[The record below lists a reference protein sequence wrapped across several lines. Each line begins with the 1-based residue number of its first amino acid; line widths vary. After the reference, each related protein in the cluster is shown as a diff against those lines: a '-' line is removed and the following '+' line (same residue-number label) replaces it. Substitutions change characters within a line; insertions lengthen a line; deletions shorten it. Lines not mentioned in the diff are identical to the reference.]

1 MKVNSLLSD
10 LYRGEWFM
18 DVHSISAYAPLIK
31 RLISAEDV
39 TIQKSEQARVLNI
52 LDKNGRMVQKDDQG
66 RMEIPKD
73 STAHIYM
80 VGPVLKYGD
89 WCTYGADDIVSALR
103 FANNQENVKMIVLHM
118 DGPGGAVS
126 AIGPFLQFAKEK
138 KKPVAV
144 YGDAMMSLHYFAA
157 VSVADFIVADNDV
170 SARFG
175 SVGIVSTFIDSRPV
189 MEEMGYKFHEIY
201 PEESKHKNEAFT
213 LALEGKYD
221 MIKEEQ
227 LSPIARK
234 FQGAVR
240 AARPGLVEATGVL
253 TGKTFSAD
261 QSLEYGMIDGIGSLD
276 SVLERLEMLV
286 EIKKY
291 KN

>member
-31 RLISAEDV
+31 KLISAEEV
-39 TIQKSEQARVLNI
+39 TVQKNEEARVLNI
-52 LDKNGRMVQKDDQG
+52 LDQNGKAVTPDG
-66 RMEIPKD
+66 EGALSIPKG
-73 STAHIYM
+73 STAHVYM

-103 FANNQENVKMIVLHM
+103 FANAQENIKAIVMHT

-144 YGDAMMSLHYFAA
+144 FGDAMMSLHYFAA
-157 VSVADFIVADNDV
+157 VTVADFIYADNDV

-175 SVGIVSTFIDSRPV
+175 SVGIVSSFIDSRPV

-201 PEESKHKNEAFT
+201 PEESKHKNEAFL

-221 MIKEEQ
+221 MIKEEH
-227 LSPIARK
+227 LSPIAKK
-234 FQGAVR
+234 FQAAVR
-240 AARPGLVEATGVL
+240 AGRPNLSEATGVL

-261 QSLEYGMIDGIGSLD
+261 QSLEYGMIDGIGSMD
-276 SVLERLEMLV
+276 SVYERLEMLV